1 MPGTRCDSDTPATMG
16 GRRPQ
21 TRGLGYGIRIREATR
36 TRIREAFGPRRSP
49 CRARLLVAVGKQR
62 VPQCVTAL
70 KTESETWMCGA
81 QSGRLGSREERTT
94 SIRTEAPHWAWLDS
108 DTLRLQ
114 VTRMTG
120 PGWNSRT
127 PPLADSGKRPAQVLR
142 GTPLCLVV
150 PAQCPRCRG
159 PRAARFGHL
168 CPRPRQDLNSMPRIC
183 RSPRASAWLAGP
195 PCCALRRRDR
205 GREV

>member
-1 MPGTRCDSDTPATMG
+1 MG

-108 DTLRLQ
+108 DTLQLQ

-127 PPLADSGKRPAQVLR
+127 PPLADSGKRPAGR
-142 GTPLCLVV
+142 LCTARAVSDAPARPRCCAARPCVSSSPHSALDVVV
-150 PAQCPRCRG
+150 PAS
-159 PRAARFGHL
+159 RALGTCVL
-168 CPRPRQDLNSMPRIC
+168 VP
-183 RSPRASAWLAGP
+183 GKT
-195 PCCALRRRDR
+195 
-205 GREV
+205 